1 MRVTRYGPT
10 DPRTDGPMDVRGTPP
25 QCSMIEGVKEKEK
38 SGSVDNEIE
47 DGKIGICVGEEDLK
61 MRGKE
66 KDLICRLNAIGICGS
81 GEEGKVKD
89 VSDLKYRMTT
99 RGR

>member
-1 MRVTRYGPT
+1 
-10 DPRTDGPMDVRGTPP
+10 MDVRGTPP

-61 MRGKE
+61 MR
-66 KDLICRLNAIGICGS
+66 R
-81 GEEGKVKD
+81 EGFD
-89 VSDLKYRMTT
+89 MSIECHWYLWEQR
-99 RGR
+99 RRESEGRE

>member
-1 MRVTRYGPT
+1 
-10 DPRTDGPMDVRGTPP
+10 MDVRGTPP

-38 SGSVDNEIE
+38 SESVDNEIE

-81 GEEGKVKD
+81 REEGKVKD
-89 VSDLKYRMTT
+89 VSDLKYRLPVVFT
-99 RGR
+99 RAVKKGW